1 MNIHKILIVLIILL
15 RANMASAQESNEV
28 ISKKLEHSLFIG
40 YNFGGLAP
48 VSFPENI
55 RAINSYSPGFSPAI
69 GYEVIFRLDE
79 HWGIGSG
86 MRLDY
91 KGMSV
96 RDSVQY
102 FHTQVSV
109 DDASVEG
116 DFSGTNTTNVKNL
129 YLSLP
134 VYAVYQTD
142 NHWTIK
148 LGFYASRLIRP
159 SFSGSVSDGY
169 LRKGDS
175 LGEKITITSATFN
188 FDEKQR
194 KTDFGLFAG
203 GEKMV
208 YKDFS
213 VKADLQWG
221 LRPVFPD
228 SFTGISFN
236 MYNIFATLGISYQF

>member
-1 MNIHKILIVLIILL
+1 MRRFLIVLMIFF
-15 RANMASAQESNEV
+15 RANLAFAQETTKVKFSR
-28 ISKKLEHSLFIG
+28 LEHIFFIG
-40 YNFGGLAP
+40 YNIGGLAP

-55 RAINSYSPGFSPAI
+55 RAIDSYSPGFSPAV
-69 GYEVIFRLDE
+69 GYEVIFKLNK
-79 HWGIGSG
+79 HWGIGTG
-86 MRLDY
+86 LRMDG

-96 RDSVQY
+96 KDSVQY
-102 FHTQVSV
+102 FHTQISV

-129 YLSLP
+129 YVSLP
-134 VYAVYQTD
+134 LYAVYLTN
-142 NHWTIK
+142 NHWKIK
-148 LGFYASRLIRP
+148 LGFYAARLIRP

-194 KTDFGLFAG
+194 KTDIGIFAG
-203 GEKMV
+203 GEKLV
-208 YKDFS
+208 YKNFS

-228 SFTGISFN
+228 SFNGISFN
-236 MYNIFATLGISYQF
+236 MYNIFATLGISYRL